1 MTLFNRLL
9 ALAFAGVFSVCA
21 MAQEHGTKDEAKALA
36 ERANEYVKKVGPE
49 QAFKDFTTDKAKW
62 TQKDMYVFVG
72 DWNGTALAHGGNER
86 LVGKT
91 LLELKD
97 QNGKPFVKELVAAAQ
112 SKGSGWVEYD
122 WVNPQ
127 TKKVE
132 PKVSYVMKLSSF
144 DGMVIVGVYR

>member
-1 MTLFNRLL
+1 MKLFNRLL

-21 MAQEHGTKDEAKALA
+21 MAQEHGTRDEAKALA
-36 ERANEYVKKVGPE
+36 ERANDYVKKVGPE
-49 QAFKDFTTDKAKW
+49 QAFKEFTTDKAKW

-72 DWNGTALAHGGNER
+72 DMNATALAHGANEK
-86 LVGKT
+86 LVGKS
-91 LLELKD
+91 LIELKD
-97 QNGKPFVKELVAAAQ
+97 QNGKAFVKEFLSVAQA
-112 SKGSGWVEYD
+112 KGAGWVEYD

-144 DGMVIVGVYR
+144 DGIVIVGVYR